1 MKVKVAMET
10 PAPAPVK
17 KGDVLA
23 TLKVEL
29 PGRPTMKIP
38 LVSGA
43 DIGQLGVFS
52 RLGAAVEYV
61 LWGESD

>member
-10 PAPAPVK
+10 PVPAPVK

-29 PGRPTMKIP
+29 PAHPIMEIP

-43 DIGQLGVFS
+43 EVGQLGVFS
-52 RLGAAVEYV
+52 RLGAAVKYV